1 MTESPI
7 WIAGDSALAEACQLW
22 SSADVLALDT
32 EFVRTETYFARLG
45 LIQVALDGRCSLID
59 PLTISDWS
67 ALVEILENPAI
78 IKVFHSLSEDAEVLL
93 NSTGARVAPVFDTQI
108 AAALANH
115 DLQMGFARL
124 VAAEFDVQL
133 PKEATRSDWL
143 KRPLDAVQ
151 CEYAAAD
158 VYWLEKLFNRLA
170 PALRDQKRFDWVV
183 EDSNRAA
190 ADSLPTDPAV
200 YYLRLRG
207 AWKLKGERLM
217 ALQQLAQWRELQ
229 AREQDVNRSRILSDA
244 EIIQVADTMPTSL
257 AALGNLKGLHPR
269 KVRLFGDAILNIL
282 DQAKASPR
290 EQWPARVP
298 GPLPV
303 AQADLMR
310 DLKTHLGELAEQLS
324 VPVEVLARRKQ
335 LEALVRSGYPQGE
348 YQVPAPLQGWRQSLV
363 AEPLVQYL
371 EEQRDAADE

>member
-1 MTESPI
+1 MTDSPI
-7 WIAGDSALAEACQLW
+7 WISGDSALSEACQRW
-22 SSADVLALDT
+22 SSAEVLALDT

-45 LIQVALDGRCSLID
+45 LIQVALDGQCSLID
-59 PLTISDWS
+59 PLTITDWS
-67 ALVEILENPAI
+67 PLVDILENPSI

-93 NSTGARVAPVFDTQI
+93 NSTGAKVAPVFDTQI

-124 VAAEFDVQL
+124 VDAVFDVQL

-143 KRPLDAVQ
+143 KRPLDTVQ

-170 PALRDQKRFDWVV
+170 PALRDQHRFDWVI

-244 EIIQVADTMPTSL
+244 EIIQIADSMPTSHN
-257 AALGNLKGLHPR
+257 ALGQIKGIHPR
-269 KVRLFGDAILNIL
+269 KVRLFGQAVLDILTR
-282 DQAKASPR
+282 AKAAPR
-290 EQWPARVP
+290 EQWPERVP

-310 DLKTHLGELAEQLS
+310 DLKERLSHLAEHLA

-335 LEALVRSGYPQGE
+335 LEALVRSGYPQGT
-348 YQVPAPLQGWRQSLV
+348 YQAPASWQGWRQQLV

-371 EEQRDAADE
+371 EEQRDAADQ

>member
-1 MTESPI
+1 MTDAPV
-7 WIAGDSALAEACQLW
+7 WITGDAALAQACEPWRQ
-22 SSADVLALDT
+22 AKVLALDT

-67 ALVEILENPAI
+67 PLVAVLEDPAI

-93 NSTGARVAPVFDTQI
+93 HSTGARVFPVFDTQI

-124 VAAEFDVQL
+124 VDAVFDVQL

-143 KRPLDAVQ
+143 KRPLDAIQ
-151 CEYAAAD
+151 CDYAAAD
-158 VYWLEKLFNRLA
+158 VYWLEKLFNQLA
-170 PALRDQKRFDWVV
+170 PPLREQGRFDWVI

-190 ADSLPTDPAV
+190 ADSLPTEPAD

-207 AWKLKGERLM
+207 AWKLKGGRLS
-217 ALQQLAQWRELQ
+217 ALQQLAQWREQ
-229 AREQDVNRSRILSDA
+229 EARQQNVNRSRILSDA
-244 EIIQVADTMPTSL
+244 EIIEIADTMPTDR
-257 AALGNLKGLHPR
+257 AALGRLKNLHPR
-269 KVRLFGDAILNIL
+269 KVRMFADAILDIL
-282 DQAKASPR
+282 AQAQSTPR
-290 EQWPARVP
+290 ELWPTRVP

-303 AQADLMR
+303 AQAELMR
-310 DLKTHLGELAEQLS
+310 GAKEQLARMAEQLA

-335 LEALVRSGYPQGE
+335 LEALVRSGFPQGP
-348 YQVPAPLQGWRQSLV
+348 YQAPASMLGWRQTLV
-363 AEPLVQYL
+363 TEPLLDYL
-371 EEQRDAADE
+371 EEQRHATDS